1 MTQQPPW
8 PSPRGNCRLIAL
20 MTVAALTLLPEAGA
34 LPFLFPRFRPQIN
47 WTQPPLERWVI
58 EEQPRSIEPHLDLVS
73 HPNRTHSAATSGDGS
88 DAEFLQR
95 LVNIRHNQTST
106 SRMLWY
112 DVGSGDG
119 LVYPPFVD
127 KALKLLNLKQVAFE
141 IENSVMS
148 KVTCTA
154 CRAGSGMLQHQIQ
167 SGKTDAELIRMI
179 SDYCTNLNIQSARVC
194 QGVAQLFGSEL
205 IYVIKRVNLSPDEL
219 CSFII
224 GDGCGDVY
232 NPYHEWEV
240 IFPPVP
246 KPPRLADLPIPME
259 AAPFFKVLHIS
270 DTHYD
275 PHYAE
280 GSNADCN
287 EPLCC
292 RLSSGRP
299 ATPNAAAGKWGDY
312 RKCDTPKRT
321 VDHMLAHIAET
332 HKDID
337 YILWTGDLPPH
348 DVWNQTKEEN
358 LAIIKETVK
367 QMVEKF
373 PGIPIFPA
381 LGNHESAPVNSFPP
395 PYVNQ
400 VDISISWLYDELDVQ
415 WRRWL
420 PQSVTHTVRRGAF
433 YSVLV
438 RPGFRIISLN
448 MNYCNNKNW
457 WLLLNSTDPA
467 TELQWFIYELQS
479 AEFSNE
485 KVHVI
490 GHIPPGHSDCLKV
503 WSRNFYKII
512 SRYESTITAQFYGHT
527 HYDEFEMFYD
537 PHDLNHPNSI
547 AYIGPSVSPYYDLN
561 PGYRVYYV
569 DGDHD
574 STTRLVIDHESWIM
588 NLKEAN
594 LYGYPIW
601 YKLYTARAAYNMKA
615 LRPSDWNNLI
625 NELTNNQELF
635 ELYYKYYWKNSPA
648 RPTCDAECKKRL
660 ICDCKSGR
668 SHDRK
673 HFCTDVESKI
683 DEESSK
689 SWKSWFYRGLTNS
702 NSEEERTASGEE
714 QTTTELWSPIDVVVV
729 NIGG

>member
-1 MTQQPPW
+1 MTIPTAIYGW
-8 PSPRGNCRLIAL
+8 MVLVAL
-20 MTVAALTLLPEAGA
+20 VGVQA
-34 LPFLFPRFRPQIN
+34 FPTYHSHRQSIN
-47 WTQPPLERWVI
+47 WTQPEDDWEIVSI
-58 EEQPRSIEPHLDLVS
+58 PRSIVPHVELKYFE
-73 HPNRTHSAATSGDGS
+73 NRTNAEASIS
-88 DAEFLQR
+88 DEEFLER
-95 LVNIRHNQTST
+95 LHKIKNNTSK

-112 DVGSGDG
+112 DNTPDG
-119 LVYPPFVD
+119 LAYPPFVD
-127 KALKLLNLKQVAFE
+127 KALKLFNLKQVSYE
-141 IENSVMS
+141 IEHSLLS
-148 KVTCTA
+148 KVSCTA
-154 CRAGSGMLQHQIQ
+154 CKAGAGLLLHYIHTGKSEGEIIKMIYQFCSNLKIQ
-167 SGKTDAELIRMI
+167 SP
-179 SDYCTNLNIQSARVC
+179 RVC
-194 QGVAQLFGSEL
+194 EGVANLFGVEVV
-205 IYVIKRVNLSPDEL
+205 YVLQRTPLGPNEI
-219 CSFII
+219 CSFVI
-224 GDGCGDVY
+224 GDGCEDVY

-240 IFPPVP
+240 VFPPVP
-246 KPPRLADLPIPME
+246 KPPVLEVPVPKE
-259 AAPFFKVLHIS
+259 GAPFFKVLQIS

-275 PHYAE
+275 PHYVE

-299 ATPNAAAGKWGDY
+299 ANPNAAAGKWGDY

-321 VDHMLAHIAET
+321 VDNMLSHIAET
-332 HKDID
+332 HSDID

-348 DVWNQTKEEN
+348 DVWNQTKLEN
-358 LAIIKETVK
+358 LEIIKETVR
-367 QMVEKF
+367 QMTEKF
-373 PGIPIFPA
+373 PGVPIFPA

-400 VDISISWLYDELDVQ
+400 VENSIAWLYDELDVQ

-420 PQSVTHTVRRGAF
+420 PQSVSHTVRRGAF

-512 SRYESTITAQFYGHT
+512 SRYENTIMAQFYGHT
-527 HYDEFEMFYD
+527 HFDEFEMFYD
-537 PHDLNHPNSI
+537 PADLSHPNNI

-561 PGYRVYYV
+561 PGYRIYYV

-574 STTRLVIDHESWIM
+574 TTTRLVIDHESWIM

-594 LYGYPIW
+594 HYDYPIW
-601 YKLYTARAAYNMKA
+601 YKLYTARSAYNMKA
-615 LRPSDWNNLI
+615 LRPVDWDNLI
-625 NELTNNQELF
+625 SELTHNQELF
-635 ELYYKYYWKNSPA
+635 DLYYKNYWKNSPV
-648 RPTCDAECKKRL
+648 RPTCDAECRKRIL
-660 ICDCKSGR
+660 CDAKSGR
-668 SHDRK
+668 SHDRR
-673 HFCTDVESKI
+673 HFCSELEAKVDDESG
-683 DEESSK
+683 K
-689 SWKSWFYRGLTNS
+689 SWKSWIYRGLS
-702 NSEEERTASGEE
+702 NSDDNGLDSNDGTGAAEDATS
-714 QTTTELWSPIDVVVV
+714 TTTEWQIPDVIISFV
-729 NIGG
+729 